1 MNSELKALVEGVLN
15 DLIEARLQADLTLA
29 DLAEHY
35 RDHPG
40 LSSMHLPALNISSVD
55 VDLRFIVEQPEAAAE
70 TEESATNTSNS
81 AAAADSFVKEIA
93 EFTTHTPAFAAGTIK
108 KADREKLSE
117 SLTKKLGVKVKSLN
131 TSSPVVRRMVMEE
144 ELVEQFK
151 KAKIEPNEEQR
162 KEIKRAIAKADVR
175 YAIATRSPKLSSP
188 LVKTTPEALAKAQP
202 EAISRISFTVDLSPK
217 RWLHNSD
224 DDSAVLSDD

>member
-40 LSSMHLPALNISSVD
+40 LSNLHLPALNISSVD
-55 VDLRFIVEQPEAAAE
+55 VDLRFIVEQPEANSEAK
-70 TEESATNTSNS
+70 ESTTKS
-81 AAAADSFVKEIA
+81 AVAADSFAKEVA
-93 EFTTHTPAFAAGTIK
+93 EFTTHTPLFAAGAIK
-108 KADREKLSE
+108 KTDRDKLSE
-117 SLTKKLGVKVKSLN
+117 SLTKKLGVKVKSLS

-144 ELVEQFK
+144 ELVDQFK

-162 KEIKRAIAKADVR
+162 KEIKHAIAKADVR
-175 YAIATRSPKLSSP
+175 YAIATRPPKLSSP
-188 LVKTTPEALAKAQP
+188 LVKTTPDALAKAQP

-217 RWLHNSD
+217 RWIHSSD